1 VEMGGGPGIDEELPS
16 VGTDTFLV
24 ASTFLVVS
32 AMAMSRADGLLPFAK
47 YSLMLGTPDSE
58 ATPSTSMLEGDG

>member
-1 VEMGGGPGIDEELPS
+1 MEMGGGPGIDDELPS

-32 AMAMSRADGLLPFAK
+32 AMAMSRPVGLLPFAK
-47 YSLMLGTPDSE
+47 YSFILGTEPDS
-58 ATPSTSMLEGDG
+58 TPSTSMLEGDE